1 MQTIFY
7 IFSSIMVK
15 IDKKNSFFQT
25 KVGQIVQHLLI
36 AAGVVVLVF
45 VGLLFWLHHYT
56 QHGVE
61 LSVPNITG
69 LYVEEAQITLAA
81 QGLQLSI
88 IDSTYSQKTPLG
100 TLLEQNPK
108 AGSKVKK
115 GRTIYAIQNA
125 RFRRPIIMHEL
136 RDLSLRQAESTI
148 KALGLTVG
156 DIIYEPSTYR
166 DIILDIR
173 IDTMSVTAG
182 TSLPEGSV
190 VNLYVGKGPGIQ
202 QVSVPSI
209 IGKTL
214 AEARSWLM
222 GHALSLGIV
231 EYDVEPT
238 EETREQYVVYSQN
251 PQGGT
256 EVVEGTTVHIK
267 LSMDIEKSVT
277 TDNIEDEEEFF

>member
-1 MQTIFY
+1 
-7 IFSSIMVK
+7 
-15 IDKKNSFFQT
+15 
-25 KVGQIVQHLLI
+25 
-36 AAGVVVLVF
+36 
-45 VGLLFWLHHYT
+45 
-56 QHGVE
+56 
-61 LSVPNITG
+61 
-69 LYVEEAQITLAA
+69 
-81 QGLQLSI
+81 LSI

-125 RFRRPIIMHEL
+125 RFRRPIIMPEL

-148 KALGLTVG
+148 KALGLAVG

-238 EETREQYVVYSQN
+238 EETREQYVVYSQT

-277 TDNIEDEEEFF
+277 TDNIGDEEEFF

>member
-56 QHGVE
+56 QHSIE

-125 RFRRPIIMHEL
+125 RFRRPIIMPEL

>member
-125 RFRRPIIMHEL
+125 RFRRPIIMPEL

-148 KALGLTVG
+148 KALGLAVG

-238 EETREQYVVYSQN
+238 EETREQYVVYSQT